1 MLYTFF
7 YNATLSQNPPKL
19 KKKRKKL
26 SSFLNERSTL
36 ISENNLA
43 DMKSNAFK
51 LLRQPYI
58 GESIKDLWNKVIC
71 FLKDQETDH
80 A

>member
-1 MLYTFF
+1 M
-7 YNATLSQNPPKL
+7 
-19 KKKRKKL
+19 
-26 SSFLNERSTL
+26 NERSTL

-58 GESIKDLWNKVIC
+58 GESIKDLWDKVIC